1 MKILI
6 APDSFKNALP
16 SLDVAQCIKKG
27 LQTNPNLDV
36 TIQQLSDGGE
46 GAMEVILEDL
56 NFKKTTVKVSNPI
69 GKNVNASYAI
79 NISEKSAFI
88 ETAQAA
94 GLELL
99 TNNQQNPLLTSTF
112 GVGELIL
119 HAYEKGI
126 RNFTLSLG
134 GSATNDGGA
143 GILSALGIDFIG
155 TENKFISNSSLNNI
169 SQINIENLKIQNC
182 KFKILVDVENPL
194 LGKNGATTIY
204 APQKGAKPKDLDI
217 LENNLIHFSKLVSGF
232 TNTNYTNNKGSG
244 AAGGIAFGLKSFFDV
259 EVVSGIS
266 EIMKFCSLEQQ
277 IKKSDLVI
285 SGEGSIDSQ
294 SQNGKLLSGIAE
306 MCYRYKKPFIL
317 VAGKVE
323 DVDVKYF
330 FGKGCKAIIPIQEK
344 SQTLDESIKRTGE
357 MLENTGV
364 NIADVLLF
372 EAH

>member
-16 SLDVAQCIKKG
+16 SLAVAQSIKKG
-27 LQTNPNLDV
+27 LRTYPNLDV

-69 GKNVNASYAI
+69 GKNVSASYAI
-79 NISEKSAFI
+79 NISKKSAFI
-88 ETAQAA
+88 EIAQAA

-99 TNNQQNPLLTSTF
+99 SKNELNPSLTSTF

-126 RNFTLSLG
+126 RNFHLSLG
-134 GSATNDGGA
+134 GSTTNDGGA

-155 TENKFISNSSLNNI
+155 TDSKFTCNFSLSQVTKISI
-169 SQINIENLKIQNC
+169 ANLKIHNC

-194 LGKNGATTIY
+194 LGDSGATNIY

-217 LENNLIHFSKLVSGF
+217 LEKNLIHFSKLVSEF
-232 TNTNYTNNKGSG
+232 TNTNYANDKGSG

-259 EVVSGIS
+259 EIVSGIS
-266 EIMKFCSLEQQ
+266 EIMKFCGLEQQ
-277 IKKSDLVI
+277 IKDSDLVI

-323 DVDVKYF
+323 DVDLKYF
-330 FGKGCKAIIPIQEK
+330 YGKGCKAIIPIQKK
-344 SQTLDESIKRTGE
+344 SQTLEESIRRTGE

-364 NIADVLLF
+364 NIANLLLF